1 MKLAM
6 LAFLYCGEFHSEKLF
21 FMTDLCNDGL
31 RRPSWDDVGKLTPH
45 IDYDEEENIIED
57 IDYDNNDDVNE
68 FKTRDGF
75 SKYPRDYDENDDNI
89 GDDDDD
95 DDDNDEIDDSE
106 MMITNK
112 INDKFDVSSHG
123 RGVDYP
129 QGSTAS
135 FNRNMT
141 SSKPAEKKVPI
152 RRHNDVKGKES
163 DVGKAKGNLQIKAGS
178 KRSKERSGANSQ
190 SSFSVMSAILL
201 PIYTLFLSK

>member
-1 MKLAM
+1 MNSKR
-6 LAFLYCGEFHSEKLF
+6 G
-21 FMTDLCNDGL
+21 TD
-31 RRPSWDDVGKLTPH
+31 SV
-45 IDYDEEENIIED
+45 
-57 IDYDNNDDVNE
+57 
-68 FKTRDGF
+68 
-75 SKYPRDYDENDDNI
+75 KYPQDYDENENMDNNI

-123 RGVDYP
+123 RGVDYS

-141 SSKPAEKKVPI
+141 SSKPAEKKVSI
-152 RRHNDVKGKES
+152 RRHKYGNKNDVKGKES
-163 DVGKAKGNLQIKAGS
+163 DVGKVKGNLQIKAGS

-201 PIYTLFLSK
+201 PIPFYTLFLSK